1 MNLKSNMINKS
12 ILVISG
18 PNLNLLGNRE
28 EKYYGN
34 IPLDEIYGKI
44 KKIAH
49 SNNIT
54 IECKQS
60 NSESEIIEW
69 IQNAKNSF
77 KAIIIN
83 AGGYTHTSVSIRDS
97 LKLFDGLIIEI
108 HMSNVHSR
116 EDFRHTSLISG
127 VSNGIIIGFGEQSY
141 YLAVNAAIDKIKG
154 GKNYG

>member
-1 MNLKSNMINKS
+1 MINKS
-12 ILVISG
+12 ILVISV

-34 IPLDEIYGKI
+34 ISLDEIYGKI

-49 SNNIT
+49 SNDIT

-60 NSESEIIEW
+60 NSESKIIEW

-116 EDFRHTSLISG
+116 EDFRHKSLISG
-127 VSNGIIIGFGEQSY
+127 VSSGIIIGFGEQSY

>member
-1 MNLKSNMINKS
+1 MINKS

-34 IPLDEIYGKI
+34 ISLDDIYEKI

-49 SNNIT
+49 SNDIT

-60 NSESEIIEW
+60 NSESEIIKW

-83 AGGYTHTSVSIRDS
+83 AGGSTHTSVSIRDS

-116 EDFRHTSLISG
+116 EDFRHRSLISG
-127 VSNGIIIGFGEQSY
+127 VSSGIIIGFGDQSY
-141 YLAVNAAIDKIKG
+141 YLAVNAAINKISG
-154 GKNYG
+154 VKNYG